1 MPTKH
6 RAVMIGAGGI
16 ARSWRERFLPPFAER
31 LQIAAL
37 VDVNRDVLDAAA
49 DSLGVPA
56 DARFTDMRD
65 AFAAVPRLD
74 VECCII
80 AIPPTFHKPAALG
93 AMEAELAILSEKPVA
108 DTWESAVDIYR
119 AARQH
124 NARMQIIQNY
134 RYTPNI
140 ITLKSVLD
148 SGRLGRIRYVVGQFA
163 ADYRRPLAWGA
174 AFRHEI
180 PHTLLIEG
188 AVHHFDQ
195 IRNLSGANCATITG
209 VDWLPEGADSFK
221 GECVGLFVMRMTNGI
236 MAQYEGT
243 CLAAGRQQT
252 WHEELY
258 RVECEGGAV
267 VTDSSTHVWIEEHS
281 PATGLRTEDVPL
293 IQPQWPGHQAM
304 IAHFVDWLD
313 GGPTPPTVIADNIQT
328 TAMLFG
334 AIEASVENRVVDVA
348 AKVAEAMAG

>member
-1 MPTKH
+1 MPNEH

-16 ARSWRERFLPPFAER
+16 ARSWLGRFLPPFAER
-31 LQIAAL
+31 LTIAAL
-37 VDVNRDVLDAAA
+37 VDVNGQVLDTAA
-49 DSLGVPA
+49 DALGLPA
-56 DARFTDMRD
+56 DARFSDMHE
-65 AFAAVPRLD
+65 AFAAVPRLGAD
-74 VECCII
+74 CCIV
-80 AIPPTFHKPAALG
+80 AIPPAFHQEAAVG
-93 AMEAELAILSEKPVA
+93 AMEAGLAVLSEKPIA
-108 DTWESAVDIYR
+108 DTWESAVAIYR
-119 AARQH
+119 AARAR

-134 RYTPNI
+134 RYDPNI
-140 ITLKSVLD
+140 LTLKSVLD
-148 SGRLGRIRYVVGQFA
+148 SGRLGRIRYIVGQFA

-195 IRNLSGANCATITG
+195 MRNLSGANCATITG
-209 VDWLPEGADSFK
+209 LDWHPEGADSFK
-221 GECVGLFVMRMTNGI
+221 GECVGLYVMRMTSGI

-267 VTDSSTHVWIEEHS
+267 VTDSGTHVWIEEHA
-281 PATGLRTEDVPL
+281 PETGLRIEDVPL
-293 IQPQWPGHQAM
+293 VAPRWPGHQAM
-304 IAHFVDWLD
+304 IAQFIDWLD
-313 GGPTPPTVIADNIQT
+313 GGPPPPTIIADNLQT

-334 AIEASVENRVVDVA
+334 AIEASVENRVVDVQ